1 MLDSGST
8 LPEVEG
14 MIGFLSAAAISDS
27 AHNNDADDDDDN
39 RNKTMPQDLISARKL
54 TSRD

>member
-27 AHNNDADDDDDN
+27 AHNTDADADDDDN
-39 RNKTMPQDLISARKL
+39 RNKTVPQK
-54 TSRD
+54 T

>member
-27 AHNNDADDDDDN
+27 AHNNDADDGDD
-39 RNKTMPQDLISARKL
+39 RNKTMPQK
-54 TSRD
+54 T

>member
-8 LPEVEG
+8 LPDEEG

-27 AHNNDADDDDDN
+27 TKSAHNNDADDDNDN
-39 RNKTMPQDLISARKL
+39 RNKTMPQK
-54 TSRD
+54 T